1 MTFFGV
7 SELSAGYGGKDV
19 IRELS
24 FEVNENSVV
33 GVLGANGCGKTTML
47 KALCGILPHR
57 GSCILE
63 GTALEGLPPRK
74 LARLCGYIPQRSGIS
89 IDISVLDVVL
99 MGFNPQLRL
108 LEAPSGEMKKEAW
121 KALETVG
128 IAEEAHENYLHLS
141 EGQKQLCIFARALAA
156 GSHLLLL
163 DEPESALDF
172 QHRYHMLELLRD
184 WAGQEKRGVMT
195 ALHDPALALDY
206 CDRLLLLDNGGLCAD
221 LQPGKDSLER
231 LEEGLSVIYGAIS
244 LHRIQDR
251 HGRERLMMLKE
262 PEGRQ
267 PEREVK

>member
-1 MTFFGV
+1 MNFLAV
-7 SELSAGYGGKDV
+7 SKLSAGYSGKNV
-19 IRELS
+19 IEGLS
-24 FEVNENSVV
+24 FEVQEGSVV
-33 GVLGANGCGKTTML
+33 GVLGANGSGKTTML
-47 KALCGILPHR
+47 KALCGILPHE
-57 GSCILE
+57 GNCILE
-63 GTALEGLPPRK
+63 GTVLEELMPRK

-99 MGFNPQLRL
+99 MGFNPQLRI
-108 LEAPSGEMKKEAW
+108 LESPSGAMKKEAW
-121 KALETVG
+121 QALKTVG
-128 IAEEAHENYLHLS
+128 ISEKAYENYLHLS

-156 GSHLLLL
+156 GTRLLLL

-172 QHRYHMLELLRD
+172 QHRYHMLELLGT
-184 WAGQEKRGVMT
+184 WAGQEKRAVLA
-195 ALHDPALALDY
+195 ALHDPALALNY

-231 LEEGLSVIYGAIS
+231 MEEGLSVIYGAIS